1 MGRLGLL
8 VVVCVVGSS
17 FASPLTAAA
26 QSDACAPAAVVA
38 GDPEL
43 VTIVQQRLLDRGVAE
58 RAPDRCPGVVATVL
72 ARPEGILVER
82 LEPSGRRD
90 VRVVSSVEMAAT
102 LIESW
107 AEHDLLEPILGLP
120 FSPHAPSAP
129 TPATPSEVSA
139 GAEDV
144 IEPPS
149 SPPGGVAPSD
159 EAASPS
165 TLMRISLE
173 GGVALASDGSLWA
186 VPAVR
191 WCLGLGPICVG
202 AAVRGQLD
210 LRATG
215 RSQDLDTTR
224 LGFDATLTAEV
235 PLRLG
240 ALALSP
246 GVGLGAG
253 WLRYEGGEDDTGVF
267 VEQDRGDLR
276 IDAFLRA
283 YWTLSAP
290 VGLAF
295 SLDAGIAPLS
305 GSDVIDEGVVLAAPP
320 VFQLSLGVGLFFEV
334 LN

>member
-1 MGRLGLL
+1 M
-8 VVVCVVGSS
+8 
-17 FASPLTAAA
+17 
-26 QSDACAPAAVVA
+26 
-38 GDPEL
+38 
-43 VTIVQQRLLDRGVAE
+43 
-58 RAPDRCPGVVATVL
+58 
-72 ARPEGILVER
+72 
-82 LEPSGRRD
+82 
-90 VRVVSSVEMAAT
+90 
-102 LIESW
+102 
-107 AEHDLLEPILGLP
+107 
-120 FSPHAPSAP
+120 
-129 TPATPSEVSA
+129 
-139 GAEDV
+139 
-144 IEPPS
+144 
-149 SPPGGVAPSD
+149 
-159 EAASPS
+159 
-165 TLMRISLE
+165 
-173 GGVALASDGSLWA
+173 WA